1 MKKYLATAVLSLI
14 LVTVSLAQRPM
25 HPSKMKS
32 QKVETYKTELS
43 LSEDQMTQIQT
54 IRDEYQTRLTADDR
68 SQLTSEQ
75 KEALKSERKEE
86 MEKVHAVLTEEQKAK
101 LQEIRKAEHQQR
113 AMKRQQNAP
122 TNAPTAN

>member
-32 QKVETYKTELS
+32 QRVEAYKAELA
-43 LSEDQMTQIQT
+43 LSEDQMTQIKA
-54 IRDEYQTRLTADDR
+54 IRDEFQNQRNAGDR

-75 KEALKSERKEE
+75 KEALKAERREE
-86 MEKVHAVLTEEQKAK
+86 MDKVHAVLTEEQKTK
-101 LQEIRKAEHQQR
+101 LQEIKKAEHQQR
-113 AMKRQQNAP
+113 AMKSRQQEPDPAP
-122 TNAPTAN
+122 SAN